1 MRYRP
6 ECTYIRDEC
15 YSEYCPRPRK
25 INRRPPPCP
34 PYREECGR
42 ECGCGCDRGC
52 RCGCECGCGH
62 ECGCRCGCCITREK
76 ACCLAGALLFMILLR
91 RI

>member
-6 ECTYIRDEC
+6 NCTYIRDEC
-15 YSEYCPRPRK
+15 YSEHCPCPRK
-25 INRRPPPCP
+25 VNRRPTTCPPPCP
-34 PYREECGR
+34 PCREECGR

-52 RCGCECGCGH
+52 RCGCECGC
-62 ECGCRCGCCITREK
+62 RCGCLTTREK
-76 ACCLAGALLFMILLR
+76 ACCYASALLFMILLR